1 MQLKRLKRL
10 KRKTTAATSRVQ
22 LTTITAPMSVVTE
35 QIKTIRTN
43 LNYAMVGQP
52 LKTLMV
58 TSAIQGEG
66 KSTVAGNLAVEYAKK
81 GLQVL
86 LVDADLRRPTVHK
99 TFRVPNQRGLSSWL
113 SGQLEDINDAIHP
126 ALEHLFVMPS
136 GPKPPNPAELL
147 ASDKMTEFLT
157 VATRKLD
164 MVIVDAPPVLPVT
177 DARILAGQVDGTMLV
192 VRQNGV
198 EKVGAHQAVEALRKA
213 QTQLLG
219 AVLNDVDSKTHG
231 YGYGYYGNDAN

>member
-1 MQLKRLKRL
+1 MGLKRL
-10 KRKTTAATSRVQ
+10 KRKTTAETSGVQ

-43 LNYAMVGQP
+43 LNYAMVGKP

-66 KSTVAGNLAVEYAKK
+66 KSTVAGNLAIEYAKK

-86 LVDADLRRPTVHK
+86 LVDADLRRPTVHQ
-99 TFRVPNQRGLSSWL
+99 TFGVPNQRGLSSWL
-113 SGQLEDINDAIHP
+113 SGQLEDVNDAIHP
-126 ALEHLFVMPS
+126 ALAHLFVMPS

-164 MVIVDAPPVLPVT
+164 LVIVDAPPVLPVT

-198 EKVGAHQAVEALRKA
+198 EKTTVRQAVGALKKA
-213 QTQLLG
+213 HTQLLG
-219 AVLNDVDSKTHG
+219 AVLNDVDVKTHG